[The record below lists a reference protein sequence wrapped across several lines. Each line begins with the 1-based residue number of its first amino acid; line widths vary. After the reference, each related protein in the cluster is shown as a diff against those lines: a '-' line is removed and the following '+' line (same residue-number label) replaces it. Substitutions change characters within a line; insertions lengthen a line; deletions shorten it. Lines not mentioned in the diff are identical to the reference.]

1 MPAKAFVIRF
11 PSGDFEYDMRRAVAP
26 KVGETIS
33 KRGRLW
39 RVTQVTQE
47 QPPTVRVTPVDPPES
62 K

>member
-11 PSGDFEYDMRRAVAP
+11 PSGDFEYDLRRADAP

-33 KRGRLW
+33 KRGLLW

-47 QPPTVRVTPVDPPES
+47 QPPTVRVAPVDEPES